1 MRYMQLHIAGDG
13 GLTWFGPGGR
23 KLFACKSALER
34 HYLGV
39 ATIQI
44 RDISEEAY
52 EVIRRRARNAGQSIQ
67 GYMKRQIE
75 RLAREPD
82 EDALFD
88 EVEHFVEAHGIRLD
102 IESVLSDLD
111 AERR

>member
-1 MRYMQLHIAGDG
+1 M
-13 GLTWFGPGGR
+13 
-23 KLFACKSALER
+23 
-34 HYLGV
+34 

-52 EVIRRRARNAGQSIQ
+52 EVIRRRARSEGQSIQ
-67 GYMKRQIE
+67 GYMKNKIE

-82 EDALFD
+82 EDALFAD
-88 EVEHFVEAHGIRLD
+88 VEHFVEAHGIRLD
-102 IESVLSDLD
+102 IESLLSDID